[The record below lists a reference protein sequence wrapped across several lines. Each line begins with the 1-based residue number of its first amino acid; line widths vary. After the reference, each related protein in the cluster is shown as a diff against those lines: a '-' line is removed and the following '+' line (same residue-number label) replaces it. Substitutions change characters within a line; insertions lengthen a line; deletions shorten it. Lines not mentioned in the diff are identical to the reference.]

1 MLLLIV
7 TLLSSHC
14 WSQDLILVE
23 NSDTTDEASV
33 DDINDEVSTDEV
45 FVATDEWQEVKPG
58 QRVPSGLHVRLNIET
73 GKKEAKKLVV
83 KADESGPDIITDDH
97 SHEALKEALKNIKAD
112 FTEDK
117 KTQFDPSQFRS
128 MEELKEALGEVNMNV
143 ETDVEIITKLVN
155 QFNSE
160 SSDLAMILE
169 DLEYYLH
176 QYDNALL
183 FVDLGGLTS
192 IIIPSLN
199 SSNTELRSR
208 ACQLVS
214 GAAQSNPRFQVS
226 ALQHGLM
233 DTLLR
238 ITVAEDNTK
247 NVANKVRFFNH
258 IHKLLIHCI

>member
-45 FVATDEWQEVKPG
+45 FVATDEWQEVRAG

-83 KADESGPDIITDDH
+83 EADESGPDIITDDH
-97 SHEALKEALKNIKAD
+97 NHEALKEALKNIKAD

-117 KTQFDPSQFRS
+117 KTEFDPSQFRS

-160 SSDLAMILE
+160 SNNQEMILE

-238 ITVAEDNTK
+238 ITVAEDNTD
-247 NVANKVRFFNH
+247 NVANKVRFINH
-258 IHKLLIHCI
+258 IHDLLIH